1 MLKPTDFAYHLTTYL
16 TTYLSGRRN
25 FSKNTVKSYRD
36 TFKLLI
42 RYCNEKRGLIPEKI
56 TLKHLDKDMVNDFL
70 RYLEEEKHVG
80 VCTVNQRLSAIH
92 AFCRYLEVEEPTLI
106 FQYQRILA
114 IPHKKYIGPQI
125 GYLSKEALTAFFD
138 SVDTSSRRGRRDL
151 TLLCILYDTA
161 ARVQELCDLCVSDL
175 SLSGAPYVSLTGKG
189 GKTRSVPLLSNS
201 CTMLEQYL
209 SEFHKNTLA
218 SDTVPV
224 FYNSKHEKLS
234 RSSINHMINKYA
246 DIARK
251 HSPQVPEK
259 VTPHMFRHTKAMHLC
274 QAGVEMVYI
283 RDILGHSLIETTN
296 IYARI
301 NAEQLR
307 DALERA
313 YPELPAASMPDWTS
327 NGSLMQF
334 LDSL

>member
-1 MLKPTDFAYHLTTYL
+1 
-16 TTYLSGRRN
+16 
-25 FSKNTVKSYRD
+25 
-36 TFKLLI
+36 
-42 RYCNEKRGLIPEKI
+42 
-56 TLKHLDKDMVNDFL
+56 
-70 RYLEEEKHVG
+70 
-80 VCTVNQRLSAIH
+80 
-92 AFCRYLEVEEPTLI
+92 
-106 FQYQRILA
+106 
-114 IPHKKYIGPQI
+114 
-125 GYLSKEALTAFFD
+125 
-138 SVDTSSRRGRRDL
+138 
-151 TLLCILYDTA
+151 
-161 ARVQELCDLCVSDL
+161 
-175 SLSGAPYVSLTGKG
+175 
-189 GKTRSVPLLSNS
+189 
-201 CTMLEQYL
+201 
-209 SEFHKNTLA
+209 
-218 SDTVPV
+218 
-224 FYNSKHEKLS
+224 
-234 RSSINHMINKYA
+234 MINKYV

-283 RDILGHSLIETTN
+283 RDILGHSLLETTN